1 MNYLM
6 NYTTLPKIK
15 QLSDATIGIPKA
27 MMFYEH
33 GRLWEK
39 FFRDLGCNVVSSG
52 DTNRQILDLGV
63 KYSSNETCLPVKVLT
78 GHVAMLNDKSDYIF
92 VPRYTSTDIHEYACP
107 KMCGLPDMIRH
118 SLKKPL
124 QLMEIAVD
132 FNKGNAKTVQSL
144 KDISKSLGCDFE
156 NVSHTFYKTVKDGL
170 KSDMEIADIEPIRKK
185 NKPCIAVLGHP
196 YMIYDNFLSMNLI
209 QKLRAKEYNV
219 LTPANL
225 KREVKRNNAN
235 PYKAGS
241 YFYGVGFENIGS
253 AFAFSR
259 DSALKGIIYLTPFAC
274 GIDSLVTEFIEQ
286 RLKNNERL
294 PFMKITID
302 EHTGETGFDT
312 RIEAF
317 LDMIEV

>member
-1 MNYLM
+1 MNYLI
-6 NYTTLPKIK
+6 NYITIPKPK
-15 QLSDATIGIPKA
+15 QLSNITIGLPKA

-39 FFRDLGCNVVSSG
+39 FFKELGCKVVSSG

-63 KYSSNETCLPVKVLT
+63 KYSSSETCLPVKVLT
-78 GHVAMLNDKSDYIF
+78 GHVAVLNDESDYVFI
-92 VPRYTSTDIHEYACP
+92 PRYTSTDVHEYTCP
-107 KMCGLPDMIRH
+107 KMCGLPDMVRH
-118 SLKKPL
+118 GFKKPL
-124 QLMEIAVD
+124 QLMEVAVD
-132 FNKGNAKTVQSL
+132 FNKGEAKTIQSL
-144 KDISKSLGCDFE
+144 RGISKTLGCEYE
-156 NVSHTFYKTVKDGL
+156 NVSHTFLKTVKDGL
-170 KSDMEIADIEPIRKK
+170 KGDMELANIEPIWQK

-196 YMIYDNFLSMNLI
+196 YMIYDNFLSMDLI
-209 QKLRAKEYNV
+209 SKLKAKDYNV

-225 KREVKRNNAN
+225 KREVKRSNAQ
-235 PYKAGS
+235 PYQDGR

-253 AFAFSR
+253 AFAFSQ
-259 DSALKGIIYLTPFAC
+259 DSNVKGIIYLTPFAC

-286 RLKNNERL
+286 RLKNIRQL

-317 LDMIEV
+317 LDILN

>member
-1 MNYLM
+1 MNYLI
-6 NYTTLPKIK
+6 NHITIPRLK
-15 QLSDATIGIPKA
+15 QLSNITIGLPKA

-39 FFRDLGCNVVSSG
+39 FFKELGCKVVSSG
-52 DTNRQILDLGV
+52 DTSRQILDLGV

-78 GHVAMLNDKSDYIF
+78 GHVAVLSDKSDYVF
-92 VPRYTSTDIHEYACP
+92 VPRYTSTDVHEYTCP

-118 SLKKPL
+118 GFKKPL
-124 QLMEIAVD
+124 QLMEVAVD
-132 FNKGNAKTVQSL
+132 FNKGDAKTVQSL
-144 KDISKSLGCDFE
+144 RGISKTLGCEYE
-156 NVSHTFYKTVKDGL
+156 NVSQAFFKIVKDGL
-170 KSDMEIADIEPIRKK
+170 KGDMEIADTYPIRQK

-209 QKLRAKEYNV
+209 QKLRAKNYYV

-225 KREVKRNNAN
+225 KREVKRSNAQ

-253 AFAFSR
+253 VFAFAQ
-259 DSALKGIIYLTPFAC
+259 DSDLKGIIYLTPFAC

-286 RLKNNERL
+286 RLKNNRQL

-317 LDMIEV
+317 LDMLVE